1 MSELIWVCDIK
12 RNKARRPGQSTCCA
26 GLWPYFPRRRVLFKL
41 GKQDDGSLTETC
53 FFRIQIP
60 LSLAKLEGPRPNEEE
75 DELTLWNLWR
85 RGGYVGRRESARW
98 LSVPPFLSTQCD
110 LASAATT
117 PLFLPTF
124 PACLPAC
131 LHRPLARRCEA
142 ILVTKH
148 YAGRGHSSPPPFPP
162 WLSGRSQRSRP
173 AAAGSLRPAGRNL
186 LS

>member
-1 MSELIWVCDIK
+1 MCDIK

-53 FFRIQIP
+53 FFRIHFLLQNWKGRGQTRRRMSSPCGTFGGGEAMLAGGKALADCLCRRFFRPSATSPQLPP
-60 LSLAKLEGPRPNEEE
+60 LRSSSQPSL
-75 DELTLWNLWR
+75 
-85 RGGYVGRRESARW
+85 
-98 LSVPPFLSTQCD
+98 
-110 LASAATT
+110 
-117 PLFLPTF
+117 

-148 YAGRGHSSPPPFPP
+148 YAGRGHSSHPPFPP